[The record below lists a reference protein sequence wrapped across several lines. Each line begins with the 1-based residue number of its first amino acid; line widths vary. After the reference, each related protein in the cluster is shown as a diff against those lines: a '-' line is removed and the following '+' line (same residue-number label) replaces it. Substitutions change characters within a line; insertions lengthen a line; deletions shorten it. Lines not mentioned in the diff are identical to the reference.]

1 MAEIAPYGSWR
12 SPISA
17 SRAVAG
23 SVRLGEVSVSGSD
36 VYWVE
41 GRPTEKGRGVLVR
54 RRSDGARED
63 LTPDPFNVRTRVH
76 EYGGGAY
83 WLSGD
88 TVFFANDSDSRIYRL
103 DAGAE
108 PQPITPEGASRW
120 ADGNLTPD
128 GTRLYVIR
136 ENHSVA
142 DAEET
147 NTITLVNPAGGGT
160 PQDVVS
166 GADFYAAPRVS
177 PDGQRLCWLQWNHPN
192 MPWDGSELFVASLSA
207 AGTPQDPVRVA
218 GGLDESVFQP
228 QWGPD
233 GRLYFVSDR
242 SGWWNLYRWDGSIVE
257 PLHPAAAEFG
267 QPQWVFRQST
277 YDFAGTDRLICSYL
291 RPDGWR
297 LASIDLNTLAF
308 TDLPVSSTEI
318 SDVRAKADAVYF
330 EGASPNEP
338 PAIIRLDLAT
348 NNTTVIAT
356 SGAVDDELRPYI
368 SEPETLEIPRGD
380 GTPIHA
386 YFYPPSSPNFE
397 APAGSAPPVIVQVH
411 GGPTARRSNTLDLR
425 VQYWTSRG
433 FGWLDVNYAGSSGY
447 GTEYRR
453 MLDDKWGVIDVSDCA
468 TAIAHLVA
476 QGRADATKTII
487 RGGSA
492 GGFTVL
498 AALSLHDAFAAGSCL
513 YGISDLEIMAKETH
527 KFESRYLDRL
537 IGPYPE
543 AKDIYVERSP
553 IHSVDKLT
561 SPVLFLHGT
570 EDKVVPPNQAEMM
583 FRALRERNVP
593 TALVLF
599 EGEQHGFR
607 KAETAQRAI
616 ESELLFFGTV
626 LLDGPV
632 GF

>member
-1 MAEIAPYGSWR
+1 MTETTPYGSWR

-23 SVRLGEVSVSGSD
+23 SVRLGEVSVSGD
-36 VYWVE
+36 GVHWVE
-41 GRPTEKGRGVLVR
+41 GRPAEKGRGVLVR
-54 RRSDGARED
+54 QRADGTRED
-63 LTPDPFNVRTRVH
+63 LTPEPFNVRTRVH
-76 EYGGGAY
+76 EYGGGVY
-83 WLSGD
+83 WLAGE
-88 TVFFANDSDSRIYRL
+88 TVFFSNDADSRIYRL
-103 DAGAE
+103 DPGTDAR
-108 PQPITPEGASRW
+108 PISPVTASRW
-120 ADGNLTPD
+120 ADGDVSAD
-128 GTRLYVIR
+128 GTRMYVIR
-136 ENHSVA
+136 EDHSTPEV
-142 DAEET
+142 EET
-147 NTITLVNPAGGGT
+147 NSIALLDPHGT
-160 PQDVVS
+160 DAPKNVVS
-166 GADFYAAPRVS
+166 GADFYASPRVS
-177 PDGQRLCWLQWNHPN
+177 SDGKKLCWLQWNHPN
-192 MPWDGSELFVASLSA
+192 MPWDGTELFAADLSA
-207 AGTPQDPVRVA
+207 DGVPLEPVRVA
-218 GGLDESVFQP
+218 GGVDESLFQP

-233 GRLYFVSDR
+233 GCLYFVSDR
-242 SGWWNLYRWDGSIVE
+242 SGWWNLYRWDDSSVE
-257 PLHPAAAEFG
+257 PLHPTDAEFG

-277 YDFAGTDRLICSYL
+277 YDFAGNDRLICSYL

-308 TDLPVSSTEI
+308 TDLPVASTEI
-318 SDVRAKADAVYF
+318 SDVRATAAAVYF

-338 PAIIRLDLAT
+338 PAVIRLDLTT
-348 NNTTVIAT
+348 NESTVVAT
-356 SGAVDDELRPYI
+356 SGTIDDDLRPYI
-368 SEPETLEIPRGD
+368 SEPETLAIPRGD

-386 YFYPPSSPNFE
+386 YYYPPSNPQFE
-397 APAGSAPPVIVQVH
+397 APEGSAPPVIVQVH

-433 FGWLDVNYAGSSGY
+433 FGWLDVNYAGSTGY
-447 GTEYRR
+447 GTAYRR
-453 MLDDKWGVIDVSDCA
+453 MLDDKWGEIDVSDCA
-468 TAIAHLVA
+468 TAIAYLVA
-476 QGRADATKTII
+476 QDRADATKTII

-498 AALSLHDAFAAGSCL
+498 AALAFHDAFAAGSCL
-513 YGISDLEIMAKETH
+513 YGISDLEIMAQETH

-537 IGPYPE
+537 IGPYPA
-543 AKDIYVERSP
+543 AKEIYVARSP

-583 FRALRERNVP
+583 FRALRERDVP

-607 KAETAQRAI
+607 KAETAQRAL

>member
-1 MAEIAPYGSWR
+1 MPEVVPFGSWR

-17 SRAVAG
+17 ARAVAG
-23 SVRLGEVSVSGSD
+23 SVRIGEVAVSGND

-41 GRPTEKGRGVLVR
+41 GRPAEKGRGVLVR
-54 RRSDGARED
+54 RRADGVPED
-63 LTPDPFNVRTRVH
+63 LTPEPFNVRTRVH

-83 WLSGD
+83 WLAGE
-88 TVFFANDSDSRIYRL
+88 TFFFSNDDDCRIYRL
-103 DAGAE
+103 DPGSDAR
-108 PQPITPEGASRW
+108 PITPEGASRW
-120 ADGNLTPD
+120 ADGSVGAD
-128 GTRLYVIR
+128 GSRMYVVR
-136 ENHSVA
+136 EDHSAA

-147 NTITLVNPAGGGT
+147 NSIALVD
-160 PQDVVS
+160 PQGESEPQNVVS
-166 GADFYAAPRVS
+166 GADFHADPRVS
-177 PDGQRLCWLQWNHPN
+177 PDGRQLCWLQWNHPN
-192 MPWDGSELFVASLSA
+192 MPWDGTELFVATLSED
-207 AGTPQDPVRVA
+207 GLPQDAVRVA
-218 GGLDESVFQP
+218 GAVDESVFQP

-242 SGWWNLYRWDGSIVE
+242 SGWWNLYRWDGTTVE
-257 PLHPAAAEFG
+257 PIRAVDAEFG

-277 YDFAGTDRLICSYL
+277 YDFAGDDRLICSYL
-291 RPDGWR
+291 KPDGWR
-297 LASIDLNTLAF
+297 LASIDLTTLAF
-308 TDLPVSSTEI
+308 TELAIEYTEI
-318 SDVRAKADAVYF
+318 SDVRATADAVYF
-330 EGASPNEP
+330 VGASPSEL

-348 NNTTVIAT
+348 HATTVVAT
-356 SGAVDDELRPYI
+356 SGTVEDDLRPYV
-368 SEPETLEIPRGD
+368 SVPETLEVPRGD

-386 YFYPPSSPNFE
+386 YFYPPTNPNFE
-397 APAGSAPPVIVQVH
+397 VPEGSTPPVIVQVH

-433 FGWLDVNYAGSSGY
+433 FGWLDVNYAGSTGY
-447 GTEYRR
+447 GTAYRR
-453 MLDDKWGVIDVSDCA
+453 MLDDKWGVADVSDCA
-468 TAIAHLVA
+468 TAIAYLVE
-476 QGRADATKTII
+476 QGRADAAKTII

-498 AALSLHDAFAAGSCL
+498 AALSFHDAFAAGSCH

-553 IHSVDKLT
+553 IYSVDKLT

-583 FRALRERNVP
+583 FQALRERDVP

-607 KAETAQRAI
+607 KAETAQRAL

>member
-1 MAEIAPYGSWR
+1 MPEVAPFGSWR

-23 SVRLGEVSVSGSD
+23 SVRLGEVAVSGND

-41 GRPTEKGRGVLVR
+41 GRPAEKGRGVLVR
-54 RRSDGARED
+54 RRADGAPED
-63 LTPDPFNVRTRVH
+63 LTPEPFNVRTRVH
-76 EYGGGAY
+76 EYGGGVY
-83 WLSGD
+83 WLAGE
-88 TVFFANDSDSRIYRL
+88 TVFFSNDGDSRIYRL
-103 DAGAE
+103 DPGMDAR
-108 PQPITPEGASRW
+108 PITPESASRW
-120 ADGNLTPD
+120 ADGNVSSD
-128 GTRLYVIR
+128 GARMYVVR
-136 ENHSVA
+136 EDHSTA

-147 NTITLVNPAGGGT
+147 NSITLVG
-160 PQDVVS
+160 PQGESAPQNVVS
-166 GADFYAAPRVS
+166 GADFYANPRVL
-177 PDGQRLCWLQWNHPN
+177 PDGELLCWLQWNHPN
-192 MPWDGSELFVASLSA
+192 MPWDGTELFVADLSA
-207 AGTPQDPVRVA
+207 DGLPQDPVLVA
-218 GGLDESVFQP
+218 GGIDESVFQP

-233 GRLYFVSDR
+233 GCLYFVSDR
-242 SGWWNLYRWDGSIVE
+242 SGWWNLYRWDGTTVE
-257 PLHPAAAEFG
+257 PIHAADAEFG

-277 YDFAGTDRLICSYL
+277 YDFAGDDRLICSYL
-291 RPDGWR
+291 QPDGWR
-297 LASIDLNTLAF
+297 LASIDLRTLAF
-308 TDLPVSSTEI
+308 TELTVENTEI
-318 SDVRAKADAVYF
+318 SDVRATADAVYF
-330 EGASPNEP
+330 VGASPNEP
-338 PAIIRLDLAT
+338 PAIIRLNLKTHA
-348 NNTTVIAT
+348 TTVLAT
-356 SGAVDDELRPYI
+356 SGTVDDDLRPYVST
-368 SEPETLEIPRGD
+368 SEMLQIPRRD

-386 YFYPPSSPNFE
+386 FFYPPTNPNFE
-397 APAGSAPPVIVQVH
+397 APEGSTPPVIVQVH

-433 FGWLDVNYAGSSGY
+433 FGWLDVNYAGSTGY
-447 GTEYRR
+447 GTAYRR
-453 MLDDKWGVIDVSDCA
+453 MLDDEWGVTDVSDCA
-468 TAIAHLVA
+468 TAIAHLVE
-476 QGRADATKTII
+476 QGRADAAKTII

-498 AALSLHDAFAAGSCL
+498 AALSFHDAFAAGSCH

-543 AKDIYVERSP
+543 AKEVYVERSP

-583 FRALRERNVP
+583 FQALRERDVP
-593 TALVLF
+593 AALVLF

-607 KAETAQRAI
+607 KAETAQRAL